1 MENDRH
7 LRDIAVRQGGVI
19 LRSQAIDLGLS
30 NQQIRY
36 RRESGDWRLAGRSS
50 YRLIDM
56 PDHMDRVR
64 AAVAVLPNCVA
75 SHETAAELNMIPRVR
90 RGLAVVSVH
99 SRTTHEFPGV
109 VVRRTHDLA
118 EVHLTML
125 EGIPVTTVP
134 RTIVDLAAR
143 LSRAHLTDVIED
155 ALAIGRLDPRDL
167 ASVVRDVA
175 RRGRPGSAALREVVA
190 EYVDGEPIQ
199 QSVMERRGRR
209 LLTQAGLPRPVHEFA
224 MPWSRSRRF
233 DDAYPNHRVAIEWD
247 SRRWHMRRDAFDA
260 DRHRDN
266 EAHRHGWHVYRFTW
280 RDVTVRPHYVTD
292 TVRDALGRTAG

>member
-1 MENDRH
+1 MESDKH

-19 LRSQAIDLGLS
+19 LRSQAIDLGLTD
-30 NQQIRY
+30 QQIRY
-36 RRESGDWRLAGRSS
+36 RRESGDWRPAGRGS

-56 PDHMDRVR
+56 PDHLDRVR
-64 AAVAVLPNCVA
+64 SAIAVLPNGVA

-99 SRTTHEFPGV
+99 SRTTHESPGV
-109 VVRRTHDLA
+109 IIRRTHDLTD
-118 EVHLTML
+118 EHVTTI
-125 EGIPVTTVP
+125 EGIPVTSVP
-134 RTIVDLAAR
+134 RTVVDLAAR
-143 LSRAHLTDVIED
+143 LSHAHLADVVED
-155 ALAIGRLDPRDL
+155 LLAAGRLDTCNL
-167 ASVVRDVA
+167 ASIVHEVA
-175 RRGRPGSAALREVVA
+175 RRGRPGSAALREVIA

-209 LLTQAGLPRPVHEFA
+209 LLTQAGLPRSVHEFA

-233 DDAYPNHRVAIEWD
+233 DDAYPDHRVAIEWD

-266 EAHRHGWHVYRFTW
+266 EAHQHAWHVYRFTW
-280 RDVTVRPHYVTD
+280 RDVTVRPHYVID
-292 TVRDALGRTAG
+292 TVRAALGRTAG